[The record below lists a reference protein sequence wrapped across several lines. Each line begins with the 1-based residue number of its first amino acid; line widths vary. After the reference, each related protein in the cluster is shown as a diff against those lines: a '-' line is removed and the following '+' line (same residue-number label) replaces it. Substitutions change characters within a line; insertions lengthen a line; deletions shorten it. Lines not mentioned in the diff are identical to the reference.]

1 MAEQELEQLEG
12 TVEDIIYENADNGY
26 TVFEVSGGGV
36 ITVVC
41 GVVGEL
47 HAGESVICRGRYENH
62 ATYGRQFHAQEC
74 ETDMPKDLEA
84 VYAFL
89 ASRSLPYI
97 GAKTADKIIDLFGAE
112 ALEVIAND
120 PARLTQVPGISPDK
134 ADRIQQEFKRMF
146 GMRELIA
153 YLAQF
158 EIGPRKAM
166 EVFRAFGPGAM
177 QAISANPYLLCGE
190 PLQLDFRHAD
200 SIAQYYHMEGDCAQ
214 RLEAALLRTL
224 RHNAGNGHTC
234 LPRAQL
240 LETASNFIHQPPE
253 KLARALDKCIETEEL
268 CVKMFDGVPYI
279 YLPDLLAAEQDIAH
293 RLAIL
298 ARRGKNTARDL
309 DRNLQVLELTQ
320 GFAYAPLQ
328 REAIRKAMTENC
340 LVLTGGPGT
349 GKTTTVN
356 AILQLLENQAERV
369 ALCAPTGRA
378 AKRLSELTGRK
389 ASTIHRLLEVDYTGG
404 VVSFIHNDKNL
415 LKCDVVILDEMS
427 MVDVKLFQALVTALR
442 YSCRIIMVGDADQLP
457 SVGPGN
463 LLGEI
468 IRSGCVP
475 TVCLN
480 EIFRQAKRS
489 LIVENAHHI
498 ICGEPLQK
506 GGKTDDF
513 FFLEVTGNQTLE
525 NGTGAIAVDGSKA
538 GQADFGTV
546 TAGSF
551 TAADNSVVMVD
562 GQSIKDTAAVSGVT
576 DVTISSDSILYV
588 DGAEKGETYKVLAG
602 SGIDQGWAD
611 DNIISDNSLIIF
623 NGDHTGY
630 DNFDVTASY
639 DKVNNVYG
647 EGTVVIDSIVDKT
660 LADKNA
666 GDAAFDFFNDAVS
679 SKHNVTKDAQAAALN
694 SVANM
699 GELAGVNHGTY
710 SMSNAM
716 TDAVAHHLSLAAHGE
731 QDKDIWAHYI
741 HNKEDIDGMNFGGV
755 DGSYEAQYNG
765 IVVGSDL
772 YKNGKTTAGIALSY
786 ADGNING
793 SNIASST
800 KNDAEYYGASLYG
813 RIDNGDSAILG
824 DISYMHSDNDITQN
838 NSGHE
843 ITASAD
849 ADAFSIGI
857 RAEQAYKAGA
867 GKFVPYA
874 GIRYMH
880 LGAGDYSNSLG
891 MEYNADD
898 QNLWLLPV
906 GVTYSAEVQSGDW
919 TVKPIAEVGYV
930 WTMGDRDT
938 DQTVSL
944 NGASDTFGFETAD
957 SGSFIGRLG
966 IEAEKADVTY
976 GRTRVCFFR
985 KSFWPTAAAESTN
998 CAATKIHLSMNWL
1011 KRLQMPV
1018 FRWLQ

>member
-253 KLARALDKCIETEEL
+253 KLARALDKCIEIEEL

-457 SVGPGN
+457 SVGPATCWA
-463 LLGEI
+463 
-468 IRSGCVP
+468 RSSAPGACPPSASTRSSGRPNAASSWKMP
-475 TVCLN
+475 TTSSAASRC
-480 EIFRQAKRS
+480 RRAAKR
-489 LIVENAHHI
+489 
-498 ICGEPLQK
+498 
-506 GGKTDDF
+506 
-513 FFLEVTGNQTLE
+513 
-525 NGTGAIAVDGSKA
+525 
-538 GQADFGTV
+538 
-546 TAGSF
+546 
-551 TAADNSVVMVD
+551 
-562 GQSIKDTAAVSGVT
+562 
-576 DVTISSDSILYV
+576 TISSSSMRTATPPRSWCATWLPP
-588 DGAEKGETYKVLAG
+588 GCPAAMG
-602 SGIDQGWAD
+602 STPCGTFRCFAPQSWAPP
-611 DNIISDNSLIIF
+611 
-623 NGDHTGY
+623 
-630 DNFDVTASY
+630 AP
-639 DKVNNVYG
+639 
-647 EGTVVIDSIVDKT
+647 
-660 LADKNA
+660 
-666 GDAAFDFFNDAVS
+666 
-679 SKHNVTKDAQAAALN
+679 
-694 SVANM
+694 
-699 GELAGVNHGTY
+699 
-710 SMSNAM
+710 
-716 TDAVAHHLSLAAHGE
+716 
-731 QDKDIWAHYI
+731 
-741 HNKEDIDGMNFGGV
+741 
-755 DGSYEAQYNG
+755 
-765 IVVGSDL
+765 
-772 YKNGKTTAGIALSY
+772 
-786 ADGNING
+786 
-793 SNIASST
+793 
-800 KNDAEYYGASLYG
+800 
-813 RIDNGDSAILG
+813 R
-824 DISYMHSDNDITQN
+824 
-838 NSGHE
+838 
-843 ITASAD
+843 
-849 ADAFSIGI
+849 
-857 RAEQAYKAGA
+857 R
-867 GKFVPYA
+867 
-874 GIRYMH
+874 
-880 LGAGDYSNSLG
+880 
-891 MEYNADD
+891 
-898 QNLWLLPV
+898 
-906 GVTYSAEVQSGDW
+906 
-919 TVKPIAEVGYV
+919 
-930 WTMGDRDT
+930 
-938 DQTVSL
+938 
-944 NGASDTFGFETAD
+944 
-957 SGSFIGRLG
+957 
-966 IEAEKADVTY
+966 
-976 GRTRVCFFR
+976 
-985 KSFWPTAAAESTN
+985 
-998 CAATKIHLSMNWL
+998 
-1011 KRLQMPV
+1011 
-1018 FRWLQ
+1018 

>member
-12 TVEDIIYENADNGY
+12 TVEDIIYENPDNGY
-26 TVFEVSGGGV
+26 TVFEVSGGGAL
-36 ITVVC
+36 TVVC

-47 HAGESVICRGRYENH
+47 HAGESVICRGKFENH
-62 ATYGRQFHAQEC
+62 ATYGRQFHAREC

-89 ASRSLPYI
+89 ASGSLPYI
-97 GAKTADKIIDLFGAE
+97 GAKTANKLLDKFGAA
-112 ALEVIAND
+112 ALDVIAND
-120 PARLTQVPGISPDK
+120 PARLTEIPGISPDK

-158 EIGPRKAM
+158 EISPRRAM
-166 EVFRAFGPGAM
+166 EVFRVFGPGAM

-253 KLARALDKCIETEEL
+253 KLARALDKCIETEVL
-268 CVKMFDGVPYI
+268 CIKMFDGTPYI

-293 RLAIL
+293 RLGIL
-298 ARRGKNTARDL
+298 AQRGKNTARDL

-328 REAIRKAMTENC
+328 KEAIRKAMTENC

-480 EIFRQAKRS
+480 EIFRQAAQS
-489 LIVENAHHI
+489 LIVENAHRI
-498 ICGEPLQK
+498 IAGEPLKK
-506 GGKTDDF
+506 GGRADDF
-513 FFLEVTGNQTLE
+513 FFLETDGEAAQKLVCDLVTTRLPRSYGFDPIRDIQVLCPTKLGPTGTQALNVELQNLLNPERRGKPQLQSASRVFRVGDKVMQVRNNYEIVWNRIGGEQGVGAYNGDIGIVESIDPRTRSMVVRMDDRRLLYQAENLSELE
-525 NGTGAIAVDGSKA
+525 IAYAITVHKSQGSEFPAVILPVA
-538 GQADFGTV
+538 QVPPRLCYRNLFYT
-546 TAGSF
+546 
-551 TAADNSVVMVD
+551 
-562 GQSIKDTAAVSGVT
+562 GVT
-576 DVTISSDSILYV
+576 RARKLCIVAGRRDV
-588 DGAEKGETYKVLAG
+588 
-602 SGIDQGWAD
+602 
-611 DNIISDNSLIIF
+611 
-623 NGDHTGY
+623 
-630 DNFDVTASY
+630 
-639 DKVNNVYG
+639 VNRMMGNV
-647 EGTVVIDSIVDKT
+647 
-660 LADKNA
+660 
-666 GDAAFDFFNDAVS
+666 
-679 SKHNVTKDAQAAALN
+679 
-694 SVANM
+694 
-699 GELAGVNHGTY
+699 
-710 SMSNAM
+710 
-716 TDAVAHHLSLAAHGE
+716 
-731 QDKDIWAHYI
+731 
-741 HNKEDIDGMNFGGV
+741 
-755 DGSYEAQYNG
+755 
-765 IVVGSDL
+765 
-772 YKNGKTTAGIALSY
+772 
-786 ADGNING
+786 
-793 SNIASST
+793 
-800 KNDAEYYGASLYG
+800 
-813 RIDNGDSAILG
+813 R
-824 DISYMHSDNDITQN
+824 
-838 NSGHE
+838 
-843 ITASAD
+843 
-849 ADAFSIGI
+849 
-857 RAEQAYKAGA
+857 
-867 GKFVPYA
+867 
-874 GIRYMH
+874 
-880 LGAGDYSNSLG
+880 
-891 MEYNADD
+891 
-898 QNLWLLPV
+898 QNLRYSGLRQLLQ
-906 GVTYSAEVQSGDW
+906 AEVPPVQ
-919 TVKPIAEVGYV
+919 TKAE
-930 WTMGDRDT
+930 
-938 DQTVSL
+938 
-944 NGASDTFGFETAD
+944 
-957 SGSFIGRLG
+957 
-966 IEAEKADVTY
+966 
-976 GRTRVCFFR
+976 
-985 KSFWPTAAAESTN
+985 
-998 CAATKIHLSMNWL
+998 
-1011 KRLQMPV
+1011 
-1018 FRWLQ
+1018 